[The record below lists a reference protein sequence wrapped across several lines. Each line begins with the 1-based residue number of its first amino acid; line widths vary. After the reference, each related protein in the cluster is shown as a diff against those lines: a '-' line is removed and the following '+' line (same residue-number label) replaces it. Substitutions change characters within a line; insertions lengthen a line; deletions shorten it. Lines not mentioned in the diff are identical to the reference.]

1 VKLTFVEVV
10 HGERE
15 VEAREPFNKTSFVWL
30 GTNGLTNACLI
41 RHMFDKERE
50 DMVIATWARTRRSLS
65 PNDNTP
71 V

>member
-1 VKLTFVEVV
+1 MKLTFVEMV